1 MPLEEFRIDFEGL
14 PVHCYEAG
22 SGFPILLLHG
32 SGAGTSSTSNWALV
46 MDDLAQ
52 RYHVFAADLIGFGRS
67 ARKLDGPYFDIE
79 LWTRQAQFL
88 LDRFTGND
96 AAGVI
101 AHSLSG
107 FLALRLAAN
116 NSRLV
121 KVAVTGSPGAAFAL
135 TRALDAAWS
144 FPNSV
149 QELREMYAYVVAD
162 PSALTEDFY
171 ASRLELL
178 NTPGFAA
185 YFSAMFAGDKQVY
198 VDQMVLTRSELASIR
213 AHVLF
218 IHGLE
223 DQVVPFTQ
231 ATLPLMRSIK
241 NADAALFGGCGHSP
255 ALEQPRKFL
264 HAISGLFG

>member
-1 MPLEEFRIDFEGL
+1 MPFREFQIDFEGL

-52 RYHVFAADLIGFGRS
+52 RYHVFAADLIGFGLS
-67 ARKLDGPYFDIE
+67 ARKINAPYFDIE
-79 LWTRQAQFL
+79 LWTRQTQFL
-88 LDRFTGND
+88 LDRFTGSD

-101 AHSLSG
+101 GHSLSG

-116 NSRLV
+116 NIRVV
-121 KVAVTGSPGAAFAL
+121 KVAVTGSPGTAFAL
-135 TRALDAAWS
+135 TQALGAAWS

-149 QELREMYAYVVAD
+149 QELRDMYTYVVAD
-162 PSALTEDFY
+162 PSALTDNFY
-171 ASRLELL
+171 ESRLELL
-178 NTPGFAA
+178 NTPGYAA

-213 AHVLF
+213 AQVLF
-218 IHGLE
+218 IHGIE

-231 ATLPLMRSIK
+231 ATLPLMRLIK
-241 NADAALFGGCGHSP
+241 NADAALFGGCGHGP
-255 ALEQPRKFL
+255 ALEQPEKFM
-264 HAISGLFG
+264 HAITGLFG